1 MLSYGL
7 EPIGKKPLCR
17 RLKPVTTGLPY
28 LRRRRL
34 WLAVLVLPALVFR
47 AVVPFGFMPVVE
59 GGGVTIGF
67 CPGEGTLPPG
77 IAAAHHSHA
86 QPLHHH
92 AAATPGGAAGDP
104 ADPGPATHDAPCLF
118 AASAAPAFAPAFLAL
133 AVPVVRL
140 ARIERSAA
148 TEVFPPSILR
158 AQSSRGPPHLV

>member
-1 MLSYGL
+1 MRSYGL
-7 EPIGKKPLCR
+7 EPIGKKWLCR

-47 AVVPFGFMPVVE
+47 AAVPFGFMPVVE

-86 QPLHHH
+86 QHLHHH
-92 AAATPGGAAGDP
+92 AAPATGGAGGDP
-104 ADPGPATHDAPCLF
+104 ADPATHHAPCLF
-118 AASAAPAFAPAFLAL
+118 AASAAPAFAPAMLAL
-133 AVPVVRL
+133 AVPVTRP

-148 TEVFPPSILR
+148 TEVFPASILR